1 MSVSLITRNSLLV
14 SCISYCNTILEII
27 KMEKADLLED
37 AKKSLSTAKS
47 SLSTAI
53 NNADNN
59 LVILKEEIR
68 VARAAVNAANKRHAQ
83 LEKFTK
89 SLCDDC

>member
-1 MSVSLITRNSLLV
+1 
-14 SCISYCNTILEII
+14 
-27 KMEKADLLED
+27 MEKADLLED

-53 NNADNN
+53 NDADKN
-59 LVILKEEIR
+59 LVILKEELR
-68 VARAAVNAANKRHAQ
+68 VAGVAVNAANKRHAQ

>member
-1 MSVSLITRNSLLV
+1 M
-14 SCISYCNTILEII
+14 

-53 NNADNN
+53 NNTDKN
-59 LVILKEEIR
+59 LVILKEELRR
-68 VARAAVNAANKRHAQ
+68 VAGVAGNAANKRYAQ
-83 LEKFTK
+83 LEKVTK